1 MKVIIIIIIIYSISR
16 LSLVL
21 LLPLVVGLAAT
32 RDGLK
37 DSEAWHA
44 VYGVSKNQTQPSEWK
59 QQLIAV

>member
-1 MKVIIIIIIIYSISR
+1 MKVIIIIIIISSISR

-37 DSEAWHA
+37 DSETWHA
-44 VYGVSKNQTQPSEWK
+44 VYGVSKNQTQPSE
-59 QQLIAV
+59 